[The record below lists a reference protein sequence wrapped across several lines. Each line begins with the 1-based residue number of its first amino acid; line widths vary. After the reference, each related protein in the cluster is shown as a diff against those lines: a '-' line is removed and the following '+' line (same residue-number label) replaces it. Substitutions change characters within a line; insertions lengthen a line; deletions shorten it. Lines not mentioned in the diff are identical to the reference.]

1 MKRTIGIGRKLITFL
16 SVFSILVVSVFSV
29 FIGVDF
35 TTVAETP
42 ADIEYWGGYD
52 SAKVA
57 IEFSDGDGSSVNPY
71 IITNGDQLFRMVYD
85 FGKSANNE
93 ATYYKLANDIYLN
106 DITDYD
112 KWGTYGFDMTTLNN
126 WYENESHFL
135 YPAEFAGNF
144 DGDGHYIYGLYARG
158 YRFAAFLP
166 EAAEGASIKNVH
178 FKIGYFAIRN
188 YY

>member
-1 MKRTIGIGRKLITFL
+1 MKGTIGIGRKLITFL

-42 ADIEYWGGYD
+42 ANIEYWGGYD

-126 WYENESHFL
+126 WYENDLILIILLNSQAILTATGIIFTVVCTRISL
-135 YPAEFAGNF
+135 CSIFARSSRRRK
-144 DGDGHYIYGLYARG
+144 H
-158 YRFAAFLP
+158 
-166 EAAEGASIKNVH
+166 
-178 FKIGYFAIRN
+178 
-188 YY
+188 